1 MASDHDRNKAVDSML
16 EAFVLFNRK
25 LRHCARAVQQ
35 RWSSPVKLVGKA
47 VGI

>member
-25 LRHCARAVQQ
+25 LRHCARAVQ
-35 RWSSPVKLVGKA
+35 RWSSLAKLVGKA